1 MTSRAIVS
9 RTSRLCISSPRTRTI
24 STSMAPLK
32 HRAVAS
38 SFIFKFPEDDMTK
51 KPQVALFRRSGQV
64 STYQHKY
71 AGVSGSVEETD
82 ENPLATAWREI
93 QEETTLTSDSLRLFR
108 QGKPFSFADESIGR
122 KWTINPFG
130 FVLKSEKEG
139 GRGEAGIQIDWE
151 HEGYEW
157 FDPAVIN
164 ESEGFQGVPRI
175 LESLRRVWFN
185 IDLGEAA
192 GKTLAEGLTALQTD
206 HESGAR
212 QLASKALDI
221 FIKVIRQLD
230 TGARDQWWKNV
241 RFAGWHLWKNGRESM
256 GASILN
262 VVLASL
268 KLIEQQLPSQGTVST
283 DLVDGMIA
291 ELEKYTQERQ
301 DAGSK
306 VSASLEAF
314 LEQTISGDE
323 PLRILTL
330 SSSSTITSGITRVL
344 SKTSRPVEVRVL
356 ESRPLF
362 EGVKMASAISSFVE
376 ENKVNARL
384 VIYTDASVGVAAK
397 DVDVVLIGADLIDKT
412 ANVSNKTGSLPAVLT
427 AKHVSPKSKIVVLS
441 EKEKVLP
448 FNPPG
453 QEENDPCEVT
463 QAWDGLTPSTTKG
476 PNTHI
481 DVKNIYFEW
490 IPSSLIDHY
499 VTEDGIA
506 TSEGISGWAGEVHKR
521 ADQFFTDL

>member
-1 MTSRAIVS
+1 M
-9 RTSRLCISSPRTRTI
+9 
-24 STSMAPLK
+24 
-32 HRAVAS
+32 
-38 SFIFKFPEDDMTK
+38 
-51 KPQVALFRRSGQV
+51 
-64 STYQHKY
+64 
-71 AGVSGSVEETD
+71 
-82 ENPLATAWREI
+82 
-93 QEETTLTSDSLRLFR
+93 FR

-130 FVLKSEKEG
+130 FVLISEKEG

-157 FDPAVIN
+157 FDPDVVN
-164 ESEGFQGVPRI
+164 DSESFQGVPRI

-185 IDLGEAA
+185 IDLGEEA
-192 GKTLAEGLTALQTD
+192 GKTLAKGLVALQRD

-221 FIKVIRQLD
+221 FINAIRQLD

-262 VVLASL
+262 VILSSL
-268 KLIEQQLPSQGTVST
+268 KLIEQRLHSQST
-283 DLVDGMIA
+283 LSTASVDGMIA
-291 ELEKYTQERQ
+291 ELEKYAQERQ
-301 DAGSK
+301 DAGSQ
-306 VSASLEAF
+306 VGASLEVF
-314 LEQTISGDE
+314 LEGTFSGDG

-330 SSSSTITSGITRVL
+330 SSSSTITSSIKRVL
-344 SKTSRPVEVRVL
+344 SNTSRPVEVHIL

-362 EGVKMASAISSFVE
+362 EGVKMASAIGSFVD
-376 ENKVNARL
+376 ENKANTRL
-384 VIYTDASVGVAAK
+384 VIYTDASASVAAK
-397 DVDVVLIGADLIDKT
+397 DVNVVLIGADLIDKM

-453 QEENDPCEVT
+453 QEENDPHEVT
-463 QAWDGLTPSTTKG
+463 QAWDRLTPSTTKG

-499 VTEDGIA
+499 VTEDGLV
-506 TSEGISGWAGEVHKR
+506 TSEGISEWAGEIHKR